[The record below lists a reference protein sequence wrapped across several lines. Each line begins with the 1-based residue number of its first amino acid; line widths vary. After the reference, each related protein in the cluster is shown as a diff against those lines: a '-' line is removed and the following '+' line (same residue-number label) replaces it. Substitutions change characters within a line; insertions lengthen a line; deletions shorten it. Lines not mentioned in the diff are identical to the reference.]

1 MIFCRALRNV
11 GFEGIDGARVLQN
24 EALMAVNS
32 PLGIVT
38 WKFSR
43 AEQSENWGPRLWYG
57 LFTQF

>member
-24 EALMAVNS
+24 EALMAVDS

-57 LFTQF
+57 